1 MIVKKLLFCI
11 MSLTTSAGGLGGAGG
26 GGGLSMAQSAHAMA
40 RPAAPQPPPQSAGI
54 PGGSGTAAPP
64 SLAALGADLLDKSQS
79 LTNKQVRNLSK
90 YPLVAVDLYGS
101 DPHVAMFPPKPEDPT
116 EVLPPKVVGKMKS
129 HVLLKTSETAQKTL
143 RKYLTKSRGY
153 TALLNDTLG
162 PDGVSIEHPHQWLG
176 ARRVDDTPEFI
187 QESFT
192 IVNDSSSHAIAEES
206 ATSVGVTVANGTLDG
221 TSAPTGDDFDRVVYK
236 VRLCDSKKAL
246 AVLPEEAVTLVLA
259 HARHHVSRKVP
270 KVNADDD
277 EEALEYP
284 VAVPVPAWACH
295 DASVEALLDA
305 TGGSGVVVQRSI
317 AALAGALLPGDENH
331 PNAILER
338 VNQVRTTKHKEHQKE
353 HPEGAPFEYDALL
366 ILVGLTADGIECTA
380 VQISALQPSC
390 PTCLF
395 GNFKVL
401 ANVSYPSND
410 PISQVAAA
418 VKEMYTNLEKIAP
431 EADGPCCFVTYGTSS
446 DEQKK
451 VVSRINL
458 VKSDLDTWEKVPTFM
473 TRADCVA
480 VGAAV
485 LGGVS
490 HGRVR
495 TVTTASGKPKPQLAI
510 RVQNVAPTAVGVR
523 MNYYGGA
530 KNKWT
535 PVKVIFDFDR
545 RVPAGPYSIDL
556 KASEC
561 AAIRNAQKNLSDED
575 LLKAA
580 KEYEGKNGIPEREKA
595 ALDFRLQVVQ
605 QCERDAAWINVG
617 DAMSPLTKMEGDDD
631 EIVACES
638 VALQLSLGASGII
651 TSTLVG
657 DR

>member
-1 MIVKKLLFCI
+1 
-11 MSLTTSAGGLGGAGG
+11 
-26 GGGLSMAQSAHAMA
+26 MAQSAHAMA
-40 RPAAPQPPPQSAGI
+40 RPAAPQPPPQATGI
-54 PGGSGTAAPP
+54 PGGPTTAAPP
-64 SLAALGADLLDKSQS
+64 SAAALGADLIDKSQS
-79 LTNKQVRNLSK
+79 LSVKQVRNLSK
-90 YPLVAVDLYGS
+90 FPIVAVDLYAS
-101 DPHVAMFPPKPEDPT
+101 DPHVAMYPPKPDDPT

-129 HVLLKTSETAQKTL
+129 HVLLKKGETAQKTL
-143 RKYLTKSRGY
+143 RKYLTKTRGY
-153 TALLNDTLG
+153 TALLQDTLG

-176 ARRVDDTPEFI
+176 ARRVDDVPEFI

-192 IVNDSSSHAIAEES
+192 IVNDDASNQHAIAEES
-206 ATSVGVTVANGTLDG
+206 ATVVGVTVENGTLDG

-270 KVNADDD
+270 KVDKDDD

-295 DASVEALLDA
+295 DASIEALLDA

-317 AALAGALLPGDENH
+317 AALAGALLPGEENH

-338 VNQVRTTKHKEHQKE
+338 VNQVRTVKHKEYQKE
-353 HPEGAPFEYDALL
+353 HPDGAAPFEYNALL
-366 ILVGLTADGIECTA
+366 ILVGLTADGVECTA
-380 VQISALQPSC
+380 VSISAIQPSC

-401 ANVSYPSND
+401 ANISKPCKD
-410 PISQVAAA
+410 PISHVMPCVKDMYVKLEQV
-418 VKEMYTNLEKIAP
+418 AP
-431 EADGPCCFVTYGTSS
+431 EADGPVGFVTYGTSM

-451 VVSRINL
+451 VVSRINK
-458 VKSDLDTWEKVPTFM
+458 VKAELDTWEKVPTFM
-473 TRADCVA
+473 TKPDCV
-480 VGAAV
+480 VMGTAV

-495 TVTTASGKPKPQLAI
+495 TATTSASGKPKPQLAI

-545 RVPAGPYSIDL
+545 RVPAGPYAVDL

-580 KEYEGKNGIPEREKA
+580 KEFEGKNGIPEREQA

-605 QCERDAAWINVG
+605 QFERDGKWMNVG
-617 DAMSPLTKMEGDDD
+617 DAMSPLTKTEGDDD

-638 VALQLSLGASGII
+638 VALELSLGPTGII
-651 TSTLVG
+651 TSSLVG

>member
-1 MIVKKLLFCI
+1 
-11 MSLTTSAGGLGGAGG
+11 MSLATTGGGGLGGGGAG
-26 GGGLSMAQSAHAMA
+26 GGGLSMASSAHAMA
-40 RPAAPQPPPQSAGI
+40 RPAVHQPPPQANAI

-64 SLAALGADLLDKSQS
+64 SLAALGADLVDKSQS
-79 LTNKQVRNLSK
+79 LSAKQVRNVSK
-90 YPLVAVDLYGS
+90 YPIVAVDLYGS
-101 DPHVAMFPPKPEDPT
+101 DPHVAMFPPKPADPMQ
-116 EVLPPKVVGKMKS
+116 VVPPKVVGKLKS
-129 HVLLKTSETAQKTL
+129 HVLLKKSETAQKTL
-143 RKYLTKSRGY
+143 RKYLTKTRGY

-162 PDGVSIEHPHQWLG
+162 PDGVSIEQPHLWLG
-176 ARRVDDTPEFI
+176 ARRVDDTPDFI
-187 QESFT
+187 QESFS
-192 IVNDSSSHAIAEES
+192 IVHDDSASPIAEE
-206 ATSVGVTVANGTLDG
+206 TSTTVGVTVANGTLDG

-259 HARHHVSRKVP
+259 HARKHVSRKVP
-270 KVNADDD
+270 AIDSDNE

-317 AALAGALLPGDENH
+317 AALAGALLPGEENH

-338 VNQVRTTKHKEHQKE
+338 VNQVRTAKHKEHQKE
-353 HPEGAPFEYDALL
+353 NPESTSFDYDALL
-366 ILVGLTADGIECTA
+366 ILVGLAADGVECTA
-380 VQISALQPSC
+380 VQISVVQPSC
-390 PTCLF
+390 ATCLF
-395 GNFKVL
+395 GNYKVL
-401 ANVSYPSND
+401 CNVSKHCKEPV
-410 PISQVAAA
+410 SQVSAC
-418 VKEMYTNLEKIAP
+418 VKDMYAKLEEIAP
-431 EADGPCCFVTYGTSS
+431 EVDGPVGFVTYGTST

-451 VVSRINL
+451 VVSRINN

-473 TRADCVA
+473 TRPDCVA
-480 VGAAV
+480 VGTAV

-495 TVTTASGKPKPQLAI
+495 TVTTSATGKPKPQLAI

-535 PVKVIFDFDR
+535 PVKVVFDFDR
-545 RVPAGPYSIDL
+545 RVPAGPYAIDL

-595 ALDFRLQVVQ
+595 ALDFRLQIVQ
-605 QCERDAAWINVG
+605 KCERDGEWINVG
-617 DAMSPLTKMEGDDD
+617 DTMSPLTKLEGDDD
-631 EIVACES
+631 ETVACES
-638 VALQLSLGASGII
+638 VALQLSLGSSGII
-651 TSTLVG
+651 TSELVG